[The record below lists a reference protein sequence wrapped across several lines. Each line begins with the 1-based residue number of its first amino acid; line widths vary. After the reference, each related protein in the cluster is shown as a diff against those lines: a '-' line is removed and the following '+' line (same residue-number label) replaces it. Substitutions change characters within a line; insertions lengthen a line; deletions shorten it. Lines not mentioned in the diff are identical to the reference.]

1 MAQVLENL
9 GISLIEDTDRLGEPQ
24 APTSSHSNPV
34 FDLPDIK
41 IPSPEG
47 KKQPEP

>member
-9 GISLIEDTDRLGEPQ
+9 GISLTKNLDRSREPQ

-34 FDLPDIK
+34 IDLPDMDM
-41 IPSPEG
+41 PSPEG
-47 KKQPEP
+47 T